1 MCLYILEVFEMMIR
15 NLNYKSLGQDLAYFS
30 TKEGEWADNSGIKT
44 FYLLS
49 HLSTKRIKTG

>member
-1 MCLYILEVFEMMIR
+1 MMIR
-15 NLNYKSLGQDLAYFS
+15 NLNYKSSGQDLAYFS
-30 TKEGEWADNSGIKT
+30 AKEGEWADNSGIKA